1 MSTHTAVPDIAASAS
16 ENATGTVLS
25 VENVRASYDDQVALH
40 GVSITVAPGECVAI
54 LGSNGAGKTTL
65 MNSIAGTHRPID
77 GRITLDGHD
86 ISKLRASRVARSGV
100 GYVPEGRG
108 VFPELTVMDNLR
120 LSVGRD
126 TATTER
132 IFAEFPPLKRCA
144 NQAAGT
150 LSGGEQQMLS
160 MAPAVV
166 NDYRLLLIDELSLGL
181 APLIVAQLFE
191 VLESI
196 RARGIAIVLVEQFAQ
211 RALGLADRAYVMR
224 KGSIVFE
231 GVADDLAGDENRL
244 HELYMGGA

>member
-1 MSTHTAVPDIAASAS
+1 MNIQTAVRDVPAIRSTA
-16 ENATGTVLS
+16 TVLA

-65 MNSIAGTHRPID
+65 MNSIAGTHRPIE
-77 GRITLDGHD
+77 GQITLDGRD
-86 ISKLRASRVARSGV
+86 ITKLRANRVARLGL

-126 TATTER
+126 TATIER
-132 IFAEFPPLKRCA
+132 IFSEFPPLKRCA

-166 NDYRLLLIDELSLGL
+166 NDYPVLLIDELSLGL
-181 APLIVAQLFE
+181 APLIVAQLFA
-191 VLESI
+191 VLETI
-196 RARGIAIVLVEQFAQ
+196 RARGVAIVLVEQFAQ
-211 RALGLADRAYVMR
+211 RALALADRAYVMR

-231 GVADDLAGDENRL
+231 GIANDLAGDEDRL
-244 HELYMGGA
+244 HKLYMGGA